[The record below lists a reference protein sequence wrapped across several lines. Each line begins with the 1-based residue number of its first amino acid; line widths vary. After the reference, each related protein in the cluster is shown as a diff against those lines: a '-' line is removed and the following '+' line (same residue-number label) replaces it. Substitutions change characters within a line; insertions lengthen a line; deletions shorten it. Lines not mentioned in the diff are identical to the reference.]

1 MSFSVAAI
9 PSDSVTAP
17 DRRLALMK
25 LEYSTARMVTTTVN
39 GTSNS
44 RAMYRSMIFKEF
56 CGR

>member
-1 MSFSVAAI
+1 
-9 PSDSVTAP
+9 
-17 DRRLALMK
+17 
-25 LEYSTARMVTTTVN
+25 MVTTTVN